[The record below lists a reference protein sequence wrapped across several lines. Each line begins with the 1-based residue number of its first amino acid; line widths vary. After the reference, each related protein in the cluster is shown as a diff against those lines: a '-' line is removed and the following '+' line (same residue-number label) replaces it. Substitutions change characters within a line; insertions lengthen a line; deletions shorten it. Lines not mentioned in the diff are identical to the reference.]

1 MNADELTYSERLR
14 VVWFLMWRGTLID
27 FLIGGAIGFVIGFVM
42 GVAGRFEQIPPL
54 AFFGGFTGAI
64 FIGGP
69 LLVSMLLKK
78 RFDGFTVRIVR
89 PKVQIG
95 ILQDGR

>member
-14 VVWFLMWRGTLID
+14 VVWFLMWRGTLIN

-54 AFFGGFTGAI
+54 ALFGGFTGGI

-69 LLVSMLLKK
+69 LLVKHRL
-78 RFDGFTVRIVR
+78 RR
-89 PKVQIG
+89 
-95 ILQDGR
+95 